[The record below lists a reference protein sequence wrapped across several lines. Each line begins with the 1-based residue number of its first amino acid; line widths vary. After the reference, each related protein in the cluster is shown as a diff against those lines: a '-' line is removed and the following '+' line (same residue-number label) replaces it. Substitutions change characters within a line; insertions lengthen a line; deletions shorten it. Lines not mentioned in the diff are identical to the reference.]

1 MFRDAY
7 DFAKHQGELLR
18 ERTAAEQR
26 FKLAADAIRDSLRA
40 TLDYGQS
47 SYPDTL
53 GSLDANKVVDLIVRE
68 WASLQARRAYAP
80 VEGDKTT

>member
-1 MFRDAY
+1 M
-7 DFAKHQGELLR
+7 
-18 ERTAAEQR
+18 
-26 FKLAADAIRDSLRA
+26 AADATRDNLRA
-40 TLDYGQS
+40 TLNYGQS

-68 WASLQARRAYAP
+68 WASLQARRGYAP